1 MTIEH
6 AFLIMGALCVVVFY
20 LLLKVSAIGEPP
32 EEGDE

>member
-1 MTIEH
+1 MT
-6 AFLIMGALCVVVFY
+6 AGQVLLIMAILCVVVFY

>member
-1 MTIEH
+1 MTREYVL
-6 AFLIMGALCVVVFY
+6 LIMGALCVVVFY